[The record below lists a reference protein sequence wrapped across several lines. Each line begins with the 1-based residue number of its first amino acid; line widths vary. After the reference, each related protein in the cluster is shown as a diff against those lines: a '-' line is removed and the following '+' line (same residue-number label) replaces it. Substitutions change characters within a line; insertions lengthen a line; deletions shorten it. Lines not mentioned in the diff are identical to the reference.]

1 MKNSDTTCLIFHV
14 RREAL
19 HIPDKASTVDG
30 LHLRELLL
38 GALRSISAHMALAA
52 FCAHQ
57 FARARQAESLGSR
70 LMGFEL
76 EFARFG
82 FTRHCNLLLS
92 DKIKSGLLTF
102 SRRRKHLADLL
113 FRFSPDFCFCR
124 GFSFVFFLGG
134 RFSWRQHHE
143 HGSAFHHRGLLDHA
157 NVRQRCGN
165 LF

>member
-1 MKNSDTTCLIFHV
+1 MSVRTAFNSCHWLSPANLWTSADHASCLHPGAAIKNSNTICLIFHV

-19 HIPDKASTVDG
+19 HIPDEATAFDG

-52 FCAHQ
+52 FRTHQ
-57 FARARQAESLGSR
+57 FARARQAKSFGCR
-70 LMGFEL
+70 LMSLEL

-92 DKIKSGLLTF
+92 DKIKSGILTF

-113 FRFSPDFCFCR
+113 FRFSPDFC
-124 GFSFVFFLGG
+124 
-134 RFSWRQHHE
+134 
-143 HGSAFHHRGLLDHA
+143 
-157 NVRQRCGN
+157 
-165 LF
+165 